1 MVMGNYSSVQ
11 DLIFSLNAR
20 KVVLIIQLVIVLND
34 FLLSNLVLGL
44 GLAGGKSRRMSL
56 NPLILHK
63 SQYIIQLILAPAM
76 VFYLVLI

>member
-44 GLAGGKSRRMSL
+44 
-56 NPLILHK
+56 
-63 SQYIIQLILAPAM
+63 
-76 VFYLVLI
+76 